1 MDSGTRFLTFTSI
14 LMLALILQVV
24 LAVADQRDT
33 PEKAAVEFAE
43 AYHWLDPS
51 MADRLCSEL
60 ARGKAPIV
68 EGYLQRTRDEA
79 RALGYEFDY
88 IKQGIYHVQTR
99 VTGTGENTA
108 EVRLT
113 ALTLQSGKTFEL
125 PFGKTSRAPLGAAM
139 KATIGYDNGQASIKL
154 GYQKME
160 PAVLFAGDIAAYVL
174 WAVAPDGTVENL
186 GEVVADKKS
195 ASGSLQAYT
204 GRKTFALMVTA
215 EPFATVTRPTE
226 LVVFTS
232 VQFQGMNITNTP
244 FDFKDFTTEYK
255 PALDSISGIQ
265 YNDPTPAAVKQ
276 AQKAMDIAAKL
287 NAAAVNPK
295 AMDGAQIAFGKAMAA
310 TGDKKVMAD
319 QARVAVQL
327 ASQAIKDTVKANEAK
342 AAAEAE
348 AKRQAERT
356 ALEARAAT
364 AEGESA
370 RIAQQLR
377 DVLTQREALA
387 SESSGLAKQTA
398 ALTTERDALRAERDR
413 LAVEREAI
421 KKERDELAG
430 MLTGALSTVAET
442 SETARGVI
450 VSLSGILFDV
460 GKATLKPASQLT
472 VAKLA
477 GILMVFPGMNL
488 SIEGFTDSTGSAD
501 LNMRLST
508 DRARAVYEF
517 LMAQGI
523 SNSRMK
529 YQGFGPDN
537 PVAPNDTEAN
547 RARNRRVE
555 VVLTQ
560 AVK

>member
-1 MDSGTRFLTFTSI
+1 MSKRRIVL
-14 LMLALILQVV
+14 LALFIMGASSA
-24 LAVADQRDT
+24 LAA
-33 PEKAAVEFAE
+33 
-43 AYHWLDPS
+43 
-51 MADRLCSEL
+51 
-60 ARGKAPIV
+60 
-68 EGYLQRTRDEA
+68 
-79 RALGYEFDY
+79 
-88 IKQGIYHVQTR
+88 
-99 VTGTGENTA
+99 A

-113 ALTLQSGKTFEL
+113 ALTLQPGKTL
-125 PFGKTSRAPLGAAM
+125 DLSFGKTSRAPLGATM
-139 KATIGYDNGQASIKL
+139 KATIGYDSGQASIKV
-154 GYQKME
+154 GFQKME

-174 WAVAPDGTVENL
+174 WAVAPDGAVENL

-215 EPFATVTRPTE
+215 EPYAAVSRPTE

-232 VQFQGMNITNTP
+232 GQLQGMNITNTP
-244 FDFKDFTTEYK
+244 FAFKDFTTEYK

-276 AQKAMDIAAKL
+276 AQKAMEIAAKL

-295 AMDGAQIAFGKAMAA
+295 AMDGAQIAFGKALAA

-327 ASQAIKDTVKANEAK
+327 ASQAIKDTVKVNEAK

-356 ALEARAAT
+356 ALETRAAT

-370 RIAQQLR
+370 RIAQQLI
-377 DVLTQREALA
+377 DVMAQREALA
-387 SESSGLAKQTA
+387 SESSSLAKQTA
-398 ALTTERDALRAERDR
+398 ILTTERDALKTERDR

-421 KKERDELAG
+421 EKERDELAG
-430 MLTGALSTVAET
+430 MLTGALSSVAET
-442 SETARGVI
+442 TETARGVI

-523 SNSRMK
+523 SNARMK
-529 YQGFGPDN
+529 YQGFGPEN

-560 AVK
+560 AAK

>member
-1 MDSGTRFLTFTSI
+1 MPKRRIATLVLFVLGVSS
-14 LMLALILQVV
+14 V
-24 LAVADQRDT
+24 LAA
-33 PEKAAVEFAE
+33 
-43 AYHWLDPS
+43 
-51 MADRLCSEL
+51 
-60 ARGKAPIV
+60 
-68 EGYLQRTRDEA
+68 
-79 RALGYEFDY
+79 
-88 IKQGIYHVQTR
+88 
-99 VTGTGENTA
+99 A

-113 ALTLQSGKTFEL
+113 ALTLQLGKTFDL
-125 PFGKTSRAPLGAAM
+125 NFGKTSRAPLGAAM
-139 KATIGYDNGQASIKL
+139 KATIGYDSGQASIKL

-186 GEVVADKKS
+186 GEVIADKKS

-204 GRKTFALMVTA
+204 SRKTFALMVTA
-215 EPFATVTRPTE
+215 EPFATVIRPTE

-232 VQFQGMNITNTP
+232 GQLQGMNITNTP
-244 FDFKDFTTEYK
+244 FAFKDFTTEYK

-276 AQKAMDIAAKL
+276 AQKAMEIAAKL
-287 NAAAVNPK
+287 DAAAVNPK
-295 AMDGAQIAFGKAMAA
+295 AMDGAQVAFGKAMAS

-327 ASQAIKDTVKANEAK
+327 ASQAIKDTIKVNEAK

-356 ALEARAAT
+356 ALEARAAS

-377 DVLTQREALA
+377 NVLTQREALA
-387 SESSGLAKQTA
+387 SESSSLAKQTA
-398 ALTTERDALRAERDR
+398 TLTTERDALMAERDR
-413 LAVEREAI
+413 LAVERAAI
-421 KKERDELAG
+421 EKERDELAG
-430 MLTGALSTVAET
+430 MLKGALSSVAET

-460 GKATLKPASQLT
+460 GKASLKPASQLT

-477 GILMVFPGMNL
+477 GILMVFSGMNL

-529 YQGFGPDN
+529 YQGFGPES
-537 PVAPNDTEAN
+537 PVAPNDTESN

-560 AVK
+560 AAK